1 MPLRAQS
8 AGLVSLVAFTVTAHW
23 LAWLIGVAAVAA
35 AIALD
40 LLWIR
45 LQE

>member
-1 MPLRAQS
+1 M
-8 AGLVSLVAFTVTAHW
+8 TAHW
-23 LAWLIGVAAVAA
+23 IAWLIGVAAVGT
-35 AIALD
+35 AIVLD